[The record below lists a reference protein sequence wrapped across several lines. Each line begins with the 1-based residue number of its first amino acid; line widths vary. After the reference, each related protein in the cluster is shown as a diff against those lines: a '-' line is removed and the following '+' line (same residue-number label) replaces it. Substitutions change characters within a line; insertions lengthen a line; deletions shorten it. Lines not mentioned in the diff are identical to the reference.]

1 MKKKNEEI
9 LNEEI
14 TAAEETVAEV
24 TTETVAAKPAAKK
37 DSIFKKLSAKFKQ
50 RKFRFGAMSI
60 AITVA
65 VTVLCVL
72 LNVVFGILHDRF
84 PLNIDLTSD
93 MIYTL
98 SDESKDFIK
107 TIDKEIEITMF
118 MSEDTVTGSPFSSD
132 YDELNTIFMQFHEM
146 VGQYES
152 LSDGKVKMN
161 YVDLTANPTLANQY
175 EKYEIDTSSILF
187 TCEDRHKVISYDSL
201 FTATQTGTNYYGGAT
216 YEYDSNVET
225 ILASQISILVEDRE
239 VGVVTLTGHGENESI
254 IAGIEDTFGLNGYTF
269 SDLNLMTATEWPKNA
284 EVAMIIGATVD
295 FTDDE
300 LTKLRS
306 WLSNNGK
313 LERNLIVMLDPNTP
327 TLPNLFE
334 FLEVDYGI
342 EVTNN
347 MVYETDTNRMA
358 MLGYQINPLIVY
370 GDIQSSDYTA
380 ELEGAY
386 AITSGNRQLITH
398 YKNDPESTLSNVPL
412 LTFPESAELIDVTDK
427 DATDSTPA
435 DEYPIIGMAMAV
447 EYTYD
452 NDTAG
457 NPQVV
462 TNVVVGGSS
471 MLMHPTI
478 MGLQQTKN
486 ESMMLKLLNGM
497 TDNEGSIEISSKSVK
512 QETLEFSAGTQVALG
527 LWVFTIIVP
536 VITVAIGLV
545 VFIKRKNL

>member
-1 MKKKNEEI
+1 MKKQNEEI
-9 LNEEI
+9 LNEEV
-14 TAAEETVAEV
+14 TTVEQTAEETVVPTAP
-24 TTETVAAKPAAKK
+24 AKNSFAKK
-37 DSIFKKLSAKFKQ
+37 LRAKFKQ
-50 RKFRFGAMSI
+50 RKFRFGAISTV
-60 AITVA
+60 ITVA
-65 VTVLCVL
+65 VIVVCVL

-98 SDESKDFIK
+98 SDESKDFIE
-107 TIDKEIEITMF
+107 TIDKNVEITMF
-118 MSEDTVTGSPFSSD
+118 MSEETVTGKPFSAE

-146 VGQYES
+146 VSQYES
-152 LSDGKVKMN
+152 LSDGKVKMT

-175 EKYEIDTSSILF
+175 EKYEVDSSSILF
-187 TCEDRHKVISYDSL
+187 TCEDRHKVISYDML
-201 FTATQTGTNYYGGAT
+201 FSATQTGTNYYGGAT

-225 ILASQISILVEDRE
+225 ILAAQISILVEDRD
-239 VGVVTLTGHGENESI
+239 VGVVMLTGHGENSSI
-254 IAGIEDTFGLNGYTF
+254 AAGVKETFELSGYTF
-269 SDLNLMTATEWPKNA
+269 TDLNLLTASEWPENA
-284 EVAMIIGATVD
+284 EVAMIMGATVD
-295 FTDDE
+295 FTEDE

-313 LERNLIVMLDPNTP
+313 LERNLVVMLDPNA

-342 EVTNN
+342 EVTDK
-347 MVYETDTNRMA
+347 MVYETDTDRMA
-358 MLGYQINPLIVY
+358 MLGYSINPLVVY
-370 GDIQSSDYTA
+370 GDIESSDYTA
-380 ELEGAY
+380 DLEGAH

-398 YKNDPESTLSNVPL
+398 FENDPEATMSNVPL
-412 LTFPESAELIDVTDK
+412 LTFPDSAELIDVKAEDAK
-427 DATDSTPA
+427 DSKPA
-435 DEYPIIGMAMAV
+435 DEYPIVGMAMAV
-447 EYTYD
+447 QYTYD

-457 NPQVV
+457 SPQVV

-486 ESMMLKLLNGM
+486 EKLMLKLLNGM
-497 TDNEGSIEISSKSVK
+497 TDNESTTEISSKSVK
-512 QETLEFSAGTQVALG
+512 QETLEFSAGTQVTLG

-536 VITVAIGLV
+536 IITIAIGLV